1 MMNQENAFRY
11 EYSAEENKEIQ
22 EIRKKYLPKSESKLE
37 ELKRLDAQ
45 VQKSGMVSAL
55 CIGIISCLVFGLG
68 LCLAMKVLGST
79 IVTVILG
86 VIIGL
91 IGMAGMGMAYPVY
104 RKKQEKAKEAYAP
117 RILELAEELSAQ

>member
-1 MMNQENAFRY
+1 MMNQENTFRY

-45 VQKSGMVSAL
+45 VQKSGMVEAL

-91 IGMAGMGMAYPVY
+91 IGMVGMGMAYPLY
-104 RKKQEKAKEAYAP
+104 RKKQEKAKEVYAP
-117 RILELAEELSAQ
+117 RILELAEELSVQ